1 MMCSKCRY
9 FVHNACRRYPP
20 SGRPSSWPT
29 VLPTEWCGEYTAILS
44 VNASTAET
52 NTKSPVSVSIEPA
65 SDTAKSVQE
74 KLNRLRKEKA
84 SIL

>member
-1 MMCSKCRY
+1 MTCTKCRY
-9 FVHNACRRYPP
+9 FVQNTCRRYPP
-20 SGRPSSWPT
+20 SGRPSAWPI
-29 VLPTEWCGEYTAILS
+29 VQKEDWCGEYSPTIS

-52 NTKSPVSVSIEPA
+52 SVKSPVSVSIEPV